1 MLRFMT
7 ADSLSHSYI
16 RRYILTEMHLNN
28 WGHEVVLFVEA
39 MHHKPEGR
47 GFDSGGGLGS
57 TQSLTDLSTK
67 SISWRIKA
75 VGAQG

>member
-1 MLRFMT
+1 MT
-7 ADSLSHSYI
+7 ADSLSHNYI
-16 RRYILTEMHLNN
+16 GRYILTEMHLSK
-28 WGHEVVLFVEA
+28 WGHAVALLVEA

-67 SISWRIKA
+67 NISRSVKT
-75 VGAQG
+75 VGA